1 MGVRW
6 FSSRFMQIDDKL
18 LNKVSEQAKASPRL
32 RMNYNLHDSL
42 DALAQRLINAV
53 EPGTKFQ
60 IHRHQNTSASTFVIR
75 GRVDVLFWNDYIEI
89 IARYKLDPKNGAYG
103 VNIPKNTWHSLEVL
117 EPSVIF
123 EVKDGPYRPLTDKD
137 ILK

>member
-1 MGVRW
+1 ML
-6 FSSRFMQIDDKL
+6 IDDKL
-18 LNKVSEQAKASPRL
+18 LDKISEEAKNSPRL
-32 RMNYNLHDSL
+32 RMNLNLHDSL
-42 DALAQRLINAV
+42 EAPAQRLINAV

-75 GRVDVLFWNDYIEI
+75 GKVDILFWNDNKEI
-89 IARYKLDPKNGAYG
+89 IARYKLDPKNGVYG

-123 EVKDGPYRPLTDKD
+123 EVKDGPYRPLVEED

>member
-1 MGVRW
+1 ML
-6 FSSRFMQIDDKL
+6 IDDKL

-42 DALAQRLINAV
+42 EAPAQRLINAV

-60 IHRHQNTSASTFVIR
+60 IHRHRNTSASTFVIR
-75 GRVDVLFWNDYIEI
+75 GRVDVLFWNDNKEI
-89 IARYKLDPKNGAYG
+89 IARYNLDPKNGVYG

-117 EPSVIF
+117 ESSVIF
-123 EVKDGPYRPLTDKD
+123 EIKDGPYRSLSDED

>member
-1 MGVRW
+1 ML
-6 FSSRFMQIDDKL
+6 IDDNL
-18 LNKVSEQAKASPRL
+18 LNIVSEQAKASPRL

-42 DALAQRLINAV
+42 DAPAQRLINAV

-60 IHRHQNTSASTFVIR
+60 IHRHQNSSASTFVIR
-75 GRVDVLFWNDYIEI
+75 GKVDVLIWNDNKEI
-89 IARYKLDPKNGAYG
+89 MARYNLDPKNGVYG

-123 EVKDGPYRPLTDKD
+123 EVKDGPYRPLSDED

>member
-1 MGVRW
+1 M
-6 FSSRFMQIDDKL
+6 SHILSKSMLIDDEL
-18 LNKVSEQAKASPRL
+18 LDKVAEQAKANPRL
-32 RMNYNLHDSL
+32 RMNYNLHESL
-42 DALAQRLINAV
+42 EAPAQRLINVV

-75 GRVDVLFWNDYIEI
+75 GRVDVLFWNDNKEI
-89 IARYKLDPKNGAYG
+89 IARYKLDPKNGVYG

-123 EVKDGPYRPLTDKD
+123 EVKDGPYRPLDEED

>member
-1 MGVRW
+1 ML
-6 FSSRFMQIDDKL
+6 IDDKF
-18 LNKVSEQAKASPRL
+18 LNKVAEEAKANPRL

-42 DALAQRLINAV
+42 EAPSQRLINAV

-75 GRVDVLFWNDYIEI
+75 GRVDVLFWSDNKEI
-89 IARYKLDPKNGAYG
+89 IARYKLDPKNGVYG
-103 VNIPKNTWHSLEVL
+103 VNIPKNTWHSLDVL

-123 EVKDGPYRPLTDKD
+123 EVKDGPYHPLSEEDN
-137 ILK
+137 LK

>member
-1 MGVRW
+1 MLIV
-6 FSSRFMQIDDKL
+6 DELLDK
-18 LNKVSEQAKASPRL
+18 VAEQAKANPRL
-32 RMNYNLHDSL
+32 RMNYNLHESL
-42 DALAQRLINAV
+42 EAPAQRLINVV

-75 GRVDVLFWNDYIEI
+75 GRVDVLFWNDNKEI
-89 IARYKLDPKNGAYG
+89 IARYKLDPKNGVYG

-123 EVKDGPYRPLTDKD
+123 EVKDGPYRPLDEED

>member
-1 MGVRW
+1 ML
-6 FSSRFMQIDDKL
+6 IDDEL
-18 LNKVSEQAKASPRL
+18 LDKVAEQAKANPRL
-32 RMNYNLHDSL
+32 RMNYNLHESL
-42 DALAQRLINAV
+42 EAPAQRLINVV

-75 GRVDVLFWNDYIEI
+75 GRVDVLFWNDNKEI
-89 IARYKLDPKNGAYG
+89 IARYKLDPKNGVYG

-123 EVKDGPYRPLTDKD
+123 EVKDGPYRPLDEED